1 VHPIEQLR
9 YVARAGGADGRLLVE
24 EAAGALRIF
33 GDDPAGLLTACKRLL
48 TRQPTVGP
56 LWWLC
61 TRLLLSGEPRIEARS
76 VITEL
81 RSDPTSGH
89 LAQCFPDGAKIGFNG
104 WPDVI
109 VEAMAK
115 RGDCS
120 ALVVDVDGLGGSVV
134 RRLGR
139 CDVEAEAVDGA
150 RIAGMVSEVD
160 VVVLEAGVCGPS
172 AAMVDVGGLALAAT
186 ARVVGRP
193 VWLVV
198 PAGTYLPEQYWQEIV
213 ERTVDGDE
221 PAFLSQHEVIGLGL
235 VDRVVRNDHEVSGDQ
250 LAAANPDCAVAAEL
264 LVPAR

>member
-1 VHPIEQLR
+1 MHPIEQLR

-61 TRLLLSGEPRIEARS
+61 TRILLSGDPRAEGRS
-76 VITEL
+76 VVAEL
-81 RSDPTSGH
+81 RSDGTSRNLGH
-89 LAQCFPDGAKIGFNG
+89 CLPDGAKIGFNG
-104 WPDVI
+104 WPDVV
-109 VEAMAK
+109 VEALSK

-120 ALVVDVDGLGGSVV
+120 ALIVDVDGLGGSVV

-150 RIAGMVSEVD
+150 RMAGLVAEVE
-160 VVVLEAGVCGPS
+160 VIVLEAGVCGPS
-172 AAMVDVGGLALAAT
+172 AALVDVGGLALAAT

-193 VWLVV
+193 VWLVA
-198 PAGTYLPEQYWQEIV
+198 PIGTYLPEQYWQEIV
-213 ERTVDGDE
+213 ERAGASDQ
-221 PAFLSQHEVIGLGL
+221 PAFLFQHEIIGLGL
-235 VDRVVRNDHEVSGDQ
+235 VDRVIRHDHEVSGGQ
-250 LAAANPDCAVAAEL
+250 LLAAAPDCSVAAEL